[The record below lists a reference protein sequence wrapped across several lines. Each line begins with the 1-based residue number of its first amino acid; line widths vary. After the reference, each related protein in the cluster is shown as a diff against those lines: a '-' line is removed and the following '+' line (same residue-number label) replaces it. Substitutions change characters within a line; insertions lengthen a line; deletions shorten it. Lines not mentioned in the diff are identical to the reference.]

1 MDKQLQTIVDN
12 MRADVVRIVALRD
25 EGKDVEQIVQ
35 ALMENAMQQA
45 MRQALGMVFGAVPQT
60 ATAADLDSAAGKP
73 FTLAFHPGFY
83 AHNSVTK
90 PLALLDEDD
99 VGVIYKDG
107 SQFRLLARNVEWS
120 KCTHWKLMKHIY
132 SMTMLAHTSGP
143 SMPVAPGSRVDVETT
158 LGTMRRDLIADHVDW
173 EYVARYRVLS

>member
-35 ALMENAMQQA
+35 ALMENAMQEA
-45 MRQALGMVFGAVPQT
+45 AKQALAIVFGAVPQT
-60 ATAADLDSAAGKP
+60 ATAADLERKAVI
-73 FTLAFHPGFY
+73 THHPGFY
-83 AHNSVTK
+83 THNSVTK

-158 LGTMRRDLIADHVDW
+158 LGSMRRGIIADHVDW
-173 EYVARYRVLS
+173 EYVARYRVVS